1 MVTRKNLKKKFALIS
16 VYDKKKLKYLC
27 SNLSENNYSFISS
40 GSTGERI
47 RSLGFKCLDIA
58 KVTKINQMFDGRIK
72 TLNHL
77 IYASLLYVRD
87 NNNHKKQFL
96 SLKIPEIDIVV
107 VNLYPF
113 EKYVKKNESKKIIEM
128 IDIGGPSLLRAASKN
143 FKFITPIINIDD
155 YKSLVVNLKKNNG
168 ITDISFRRKMANK
181 VFNQTSIYD
190 KIICSWFNEG
200 KKKKN

>member
-16 VYDKKKLKYLC
+16 VYDKNKLKYLC
-27 SNLSENNYSFISS
+27 SKLSKNDYNFISS
-40 GSTGERI
+40 GSTGEKI
-47 RSLGFKCLDIA
+47 RSLGFKCLDID

-77 IYASLLYVRD
+77 VYAPLLYVRD
-87 NNNHKKQFL
+87 NKNHKKQFL

-113 EKYVKKNESKKIIEM
+113 EKYIKKNKSKKIIEM

-143 FKFITPIINIDD
+143 FDYITPIMFIEDYDKLINNI
-155 YKSLVVNLKKNNG
+155 KVNNG
-168 ITDISFRRKMANK
+168 VTDIKFRRMMASK
-181 VFNQTSIYD
+181 VFEETSKYD
-190 KIICSWFNEG
+190 KLIAKWFNEN
-200 KKKKN
+200 KE